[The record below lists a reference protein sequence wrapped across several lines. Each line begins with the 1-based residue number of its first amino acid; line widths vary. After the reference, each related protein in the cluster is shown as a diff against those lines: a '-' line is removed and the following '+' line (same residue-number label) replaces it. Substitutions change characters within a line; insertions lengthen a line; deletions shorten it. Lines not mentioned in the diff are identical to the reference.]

1 MNRVTF
7 LLILLM
13 VVLIASISGGALAQE
28 ATPEADRE
36 ALRTYY
42 AKRFP
47 QVPLEEH
54 KNGVYAIDANA
65 REQWLEMED
74 FPPYE
79 IAVDEGAELFDQPL
93 GGGRYADCF
102 GDAGAVKQLYPLFDE
117 DRGMVVT
124 LAMAINE
131 CRVDHDVV
139 PLEYDGPEINAL
151 TAFMAYA
158 SRGHTVA
165 VATPASDAALAAYQA
180 GKQFYSTRR
189 GILNFACS
197 SCHIQLAGN
206 RLRAE
211 RLSASLG
218 HVTHWP
224 VYRFKWEEVGSLHRR
239 FAECNSQVG
248 AEPSPAQSTTY
259 RNLEYFLSY
268 LSNGFEL
275 NGPATRK

>member
-1 MNRVTF
+1 MTNATV
-7 LLILLM
+7 LLSL
-13 VVLIASISGGALAQE
+13 LIASIAFTSAQAQV
-28 ATPEADRE
+28 ATPEADRD
-36 ALRTYY
+36 AMRSYY
-42 AKRFP
+42 SKRFP
-47 QVPLEEH
+47 QTPLEEH
-54 KNGVYAIDANA
+54 KDGVYAIDENA
-65 REQWLEMED
+65 RDQWLEMED

-79 IAVDEGAELFDQPL
+79 IAVDIGVELFAQPL
-93 GGGRYADCF
+93 GNGFYADCF
-102 GDAGAVKQLYPLFDE
+102 ADEGAVAQLYPFFDE
-117 DRGMVVT
+117 DRGIVVT

-131 CRVDHDVV
+131 CRVDHEVT

-151 TAFMAYA
+151 TAYMAYA

-165 VATPASDAALAAYQA
+165 VATPESDAALAAYQT

-189 GILNFACS
+189 GILNVACA
-197 SCHIQLAGN
+197 SCHVQLAGN

-211 RLSASLG
+211 KLSATLG

-248 AEPSPAQSTTY
+248 AEPFPAQSAEY